1 MDLPRD
7 TDFKR
12 PAASATAAASSTKEG
27 EPVAAPPIHAHFIAG
42 PRGRWRIASISA
54 IAGDTLP
61 AAPALD
67 HLIVSGPADPAPAH
81 AVWSLRG
88 ATSNLRYTN
97 ASEQTALSRQL
108 AALDRPEAT
117 RAALIPIRK
126 SPAWWAL
133 AQDRRRALVEEQS
146 RHITI
151 GLEYLPAVA
160 RRLYHSRELA
170 QPFDFLTWFEFAPAH
185 EAAFNELV
193 ARLRA
198 SAEWEYVDREVDIR
212 LERD

>member
-12 PAASATAAASSTKEG
+12 APASSTKEG
-27 EPVAAPPIHAHFIAG
+27 EPVASPPIHGHFIAG
-42 PRGRWRIASISA
+42 PRGRWRIVSISA
-54 IAGDTLP
+54 IVGDTLP

-67 HLIVSGPADPAPAH
+67 HVIASGPADPAPAH

-88 ATSNLRYTN
+88 ATGNLRYTN
-97 ASEQTALSRQL
+97 TSEQTDLSRKL
-108 AALDRPEAT
+108 APLDRPEAT
-117 RAALIPIRK
+117 RGALIPIRK
-126 SPAWWAL
+126 SPEWWAL

-146 RHITI
+146 RHIAI
-151 GLEYLPAVA
+151 GLEYLPAIA

-185 EAAFNELV
+185 EPAFNELV

-212 LERD
+212 LDRA